1 MSPDPGPAPQSTPP
15 PTEAYEV
22 YGDRPD
28 PFRPDRPPPLLH
40 RAVPVLG
47 AVARYRAGGVRR
59 DLLAGVTVAAVAL
72 PAGMAYAE
80 VAGLSPVVGL
90 YALLLPAIAYALLGS
105 SRQLIVG
112 PDGATSVLVATA
124 LAPMAITDPGEYA
137 ALAAMLALMVGA
149 VFWLARLARLGWMA
163 DYFSH
168 PVLVGYIH
176 GIAIVLIVGQLGKM
190 LGVQVDGDRV
200 LDQLG
205 DISRNLEA
213 TDAATVVVGLVSLA
227 VLVAFRLFAP
237 RLPGA
242 LIVVVGGIIVS
253 AAVGLQADGVPVV
266 GHVPSGLPS
275 FGIPHVDGR
284 HFAELVPAAL
294 GIFFV
299 GFADGI
305 LTARSFAGRHGQHID
320 VRQEM
325 GALGTANLLAGLT
338 QAYPTNAS
346 PSRTAV
352 NDAMGARTQVAGA
365 VAAGVI
371 AIVLLVL
378 TSPVQ
383 YLPTACLGAV
393 IIVAGAG
400 LIRPSAWLTLARIDR
415 VEVGIA
421 AVTTA
426 GVILVGVLQA
436 LVIAVLLSV
445 VDVVRR
451 SARPRDAVLGYVE
464 SLGRWA
470 DVRFNPQAE
479 LTPGVVVYRLD
490 DRLFFANASYF
501 KARIRESIAAAPPP
515 VHTLVFDAE
524 SMNHIDSSGID
535 ALREVVQQLHA
546 EDIGFSVARAH
557 DPVMQHLQR
566 DGLVDVIGPENF
578 HPTVAA
584 AVAACVTPPAA
595 PPAP

>member
-1 MSPDPGPAPQSTPP
+1 MTPQPRPAPQSTPP
-15 PTEAYEV
+15 PTEASAV
-22 YGDRPD
+22 YGEDPE
-28 PFRPDRPPPLLH
+28 PFRPDRRAPLLQ
-40 RAVPVLG
+40 RAVPVMA

-59 DLLAGVTVAAVAL
+59 DLLAGITVAAVAL

-90 YALLLPAIAYALLGS
+90 YALLFPALAYALLGS

-124 LAPMAITDPGEYA
+124 LAPMAVTDPAEYA

-149 VFWLARLARLGWMA
+149 VFWIARLARLGWMA

-176 GIAIVLIVGQLGKM
+176 GIAIVLIVGQLEKM
-190 LGVQVDGDRV
+190 LGIDVEGDRV

-213 TDAATVVVGLVSLA
+213 TDAATVAVGLASLA
-227 VLVAFRLFAP
+227 VLVGLRLVSR
-237 RLPGA
+237 RLPAA

-253 AAVGLQADGVPVV
+253 AAIGLQAEGVPVV

-275 FGIPHVDGR
+275 FSVPRVEPSQ
-284 HFAELVPAAL
+284 FAELIPAAL

-305 LTARSFAGRHGQHID
+305 LTARSFAGRHGQRID

-325 GALGTANLLAGLT
+325 GALGTANILAGLT
-338 QAYPTNAS
+338 QGYSTNAS
-346 PSRTAV
+346 ASRTAV
-352 NDAMGARTQVAGA
+352 NDSMGARTQVAGA
-365 VAAGVI
+365 IAAGVI
-371 AIVLLVL
+371 AIVLLLL
-378 TSPVQ
+378 TAPVQ

-393 IIVAGAG
+393 IIVAAAG
-400 LIRPSAWLTLARIDR
+400 LISPAAWRTLARVDR

-421 AVTTA
+421 ATTTA

-436 LVIAVLLSV
+436 LVIAVLLSI

-470 DVRFNPQAE
+470 DVRFNPQAR

-501 KARIRESIAAAPPP
+501 KGRIRESVAAAPHP
-515 VHTLVFDAE
+515 VHALVFDAE
-524 SMNHIDSSGID
+524 SMNLIDSSGIA
-535 ALREVVQQLHA
+535 ALSEVVAQLRA
-546 EDIGFSVARAH
+546 EGIGFSVARMH
-557 DPVMQHLQR
+557 QPVMADLER
-566 DGLVDVIGPENF
+566 DGLVDLIGAENF

-584 AVAACVTPPAA
+584 AVAACVTLPAA
-595 PPAP
+595 PPGP

>member
-1 MSPDPGPAPQSTPP
+1 MSPRPPSGAESTSP
-15 PTEAYEV
+15 PTEASEV
-22 YGDRPD
+22 YGERPE
-28 PFRPDRPPPLLH
+28 PFRPDGRPPLLQ
-40 RAVPVLG
+40 RAVPVVA

-59 DLLAGVTVAAVAL
+59 DLLAGITVAAVAL

-90 YALLLPAIAYALLGS
+90 YALLFPALAYALLGS

-124 LAPMAITDPGEYA
+124 LAPMAVSDPGEYA

-149 VFWLARLARLGWMA
+149 VFWIARLARLGWMA

-176 GIAIVLIVGQLGKM
+176 GIAIVLIVGQLEKM
-190 LGVQVDGDRV
+190 LGIDVEGDRV

-213 TDAATVVVGLVSLA
+213 TDAATVAVGLGSLA
-227 VLVAFRLFAP
+227 VLVGLRLVSR
-237 RLPGA
+237 RLPAA

-253 AAVGLQADGVPVV
+253 AAVGLQAEGVPVV

-275 FGIPHVDGR
+275 FAVPRVELSQ
-284 HFAELVPAAL
+284 FAELIPAAL

-305 LTARSFAGRHGQHID
+305 LTARSFAGRHGQRID

-325 GALGTANLLAGLT
+325 GALGTANILAGLT
-338 QAYPTNAS
+338 QGYSTNAS
-346 PSRTAV
+346 ASRTAV

-365 VAAGVI
+365 IAAGVI
-371 AIVLLVL
+371 AIVLLLL
-378 TSPVQ
+378 TAPVQ

-393 IIVAGAG
+393 IIVAAAG
-400 LIRPSAWLTLARIDR
+400 LISPAAWRTLARVDR

-421 AVTTA
+421 ATTTA

-436 LVIAVLLSV
+436 LVIAVLLSI

-451 SARPRDAVLGYVE
+451 SARPRDAVLGYVDG
-464 SLGRWA
+464 LGRWA
-470 DVRFNPQAE
+470 DVRFNPQAR

-501 KARIRESIAAAPPP
+501 KGRIRESVAAAPPP
-515 VHTLVFDAE
+515 VHALVFDAE
-524 SMNHIDSSGID
+524 SMNLIDSSGIA
-535 ALREVVQQLHA
+535 ALSEVVAQLRA
-546 EDIGFSVARAH
+546 EGIGFSVARMH
-557 DPVMQHLQR
+557 EPVMADLRR
-566 DGLVDVIGPENF
+566 DGVVDLIGADNF

-595 PPAP
+595 PPGP

>member
-1 MSPDPGPAPQSTPP
+1 MSPRPQPGAQSTPP
-15 PTEAYEV
+15 PTEASEV
-22 YGDRPD
+22 YGERPE
-28 PFRPDRPPPLLH
+28 PFRPDRRPPLLQ
-40 RAVPVLG
+40 RAVPVVA

-90 YALLLPAIAYALLGS
+90 YALLFPALAYALLGS

-112 PDGATSVLVATA
+112 PDGAISVLVATA
-124 LAPMAITDPGEYA
+124 LAPMAVSNPGEYA

-149 VFWLARLARLGWMA
+149 VFWIARLARLGWMA

-176 GIAIVLIVGQLGKM
+176 GIAIVLIAGQLGKM
-190 LGVQVDGDRV
+190 LGIDVEGDRV

-227 VLVAFRLFAP
+227 VLVALRLVSR
-237 RLPGA
+237 RLPAA

-253 AAVGLQADGVPVV
+253 AAIGLQAEGVPVV

-275 FGIPHVDGR
+275 FALPRVEPSQ
-284 HFAELVPAAL
+284 FAELIPAAL

-305 LTARSFAGRHGQHID
+305 LTARSFAGRHGQRID

-325 GALGTANLLAGLT
+325 GALGTANILAGLT
-338 QAYPTNAS
+338 QGYATNAS
-346 PSRTAV
+346 ASRTAV
-352 NDAMGARTQVAGA
+352 NDSMGARTQVAGA
-365 VAAGVI
+365 IAAGVI
-371 AIVLLVL
+371 AIVLLLL
-378 TSPVQ
+378 TAPVE

-393 IIVAGAG
+393 IIAAAAG
-400 LIRPSAWLTLARIDR
+400 LISPAAWRTLARVDR

-421 AVTTA
+421 ATTTA

-436 LVIAVLLSV
+436 LVIAVLLSI

-451 SARPRDAVLGYVE
+451 SARPRDAVLGYVD

-470 DVRFNPQAE
+470 DVRFNPQAR

-501 KARIRESIAAAPPP
+501 KGRIRESVAAAPHP
-515 VHTLVFDAE
+515 VRALVFDAE
-524 SMNHIDSSGID
+524 SMNLIDSSGMA
-535 ALREVVQQLHA
+535 ALSEVVAQLRA
-546 EDIGFSVARAH
+546 EGIGFSVARMH
-557 DPVMQHLQR
+557 EPVMADLRR
-566 DGLVDVIGPENF
+566 DGLVDLIGADNF
-578 HPTVAA
+578 HPTVTA

-595 PPAP
+595 PPGP